1 MVSSGSLKIW
11 DSGLLNLADLVA
23 GPGYPDVLPSMY
35 VVLTG
40 QVTKF
45 VFLPVS
51 KRKVEINNIYQT

>member
-11 DSGLLNLADLVA
+11 DFGLLNLADLVA
-23 GPGYPDVLPSMY
+23 SPGYPDVLPSMY

-45 VFLPVS
+45 VFFPVS
-51 KRKVEINNIYQT
+51 KRKVEMNNIYQT